1 VKKPAPW
8 PSPEEGSFRGP
19 LAMNADELAA
29 FIRDSGITFPVLT
42 PEDKAEV
49 GAEAKAE
56 DEAARADEE
65 YWRLFRE
72 EVECIR
78 QLRALCPNTAQL
90 AMSADEITEYCRRAT
105 LSPRSE
111 AQRERDLKVVSRLK
125 TGPRLGKSKVLD
137 ADRVL
142 AQACLN
148 NARGRSD
155 KAKKAFIKQVCAQ
168 DHIKSDRAENRWY
181 EVTEPD
187 GRTRRVRG
195 KNFHEKYLPWR
206 MAAISPH
213 KKFVLTF
220 NAKEDQPRESHLW
233 MA

>member
-1 VKKPAPW
+1 
-8 PSPEEGSFRGP
+8 
-19 LAMNADELAA
+19 MNADELAA

-105 LSPRSE
+105 LAPRSE
-111 AQRERDLKVVSRLK
+111 AQRERDRKFISRLK
-125 TGPRLGKSKVLD
+125 TGP
-137 ADRVL
+137 
-142 AQACLN
+142 
-148 NARGRSD
+148 
-155 KAKKAFIKQVCAQ
+155 KAKRDDDYRLLKRECVKACRGDMRRAKTMFIGLAFERLNAHV
-168 DHIKSDRAENRWY
+168 HTAENAWSLLKRK
-181 EVTEPD
+181 D
-187 GRTRRVRG
+187 
-195 KNFHEKYLPWR
+195 
-206 MAAISPH
+206 
-213 KKFVLTF
+213 
-220 NAKEDQPRESHLW
+220 AK
-233 MA
+233 

>member
-1 VKKPAPW
+1 MRRPAGQPCATVFLVGPLSPPPQFRRVVSARTASIRRRPTSLSVKKRAPW

-19 LAMNADELAA
+19 LAMSADELAA
-29 FIRDSGITFPVLT
+29 FMT

-49 GAEAKAE
+49 EAGAE

-78 QLRALCPNTAQL
+78 QLRALHPNTAQL

-111 AQRERDLKVVSRLK
+111 AQRERDLKFVSRLK
-125 TGPRLGKSKVLD
+125 TGPRPGNSQVLA
-137 ADRVL
+137 ADRLV

-148 NARGRSD
+148 DARGRAD
-155 KAKKAFIKQVCAQ
+155 KAKRAFIKQVCAQ
-168 DHIKSDRAENRWY
+168 DDIKSDRAENRWY

-187 GRTRRVRG
+187 GRTRRVR
-195 KNFHEKYLPWR
+195 
-206 MAAISPH
+206 
-213 KKFVLTF
+213 
-220 NAKEDQPRESHLW
+220 
-233 MA
+233 